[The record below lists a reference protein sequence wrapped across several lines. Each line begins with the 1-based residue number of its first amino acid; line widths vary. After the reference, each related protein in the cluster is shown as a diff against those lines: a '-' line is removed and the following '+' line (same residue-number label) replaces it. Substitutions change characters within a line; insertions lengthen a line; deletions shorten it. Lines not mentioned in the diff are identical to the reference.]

1 MATQSNSK
9 KNKKENAMKND
20 TISRLLA
27 TIPALELEYRHL
39 CFSQGDGIGFEP
51 SMLMLENENRSLIDE
66 LAGFANAIWA

>member
-9 KNKKENAMKND
+9 KNKKEKAMKND
-20 TISRLLA
+20 TISRVLTA
-27 TIPALELEYRHL
+27 IPALELEYRHL

-51 SMLMLENENRSLIDE
+51 SMLMLENGNRSLIDE